1 MKRKTILL
9 LQIMYGIMWR
19 AAIVMFAI
27 IGFAEFYFKVIF

>member
-19 AAIVMFAI
+19 AVIVMFAI